1 MRSWLVV
8 SIALVACSPR
18 PLRVPTREEVRI
30 DRIVLSPE
38 IELAK
43 VADDVWIHTS
53 YKELPNVGLFPSNG
67 LVIAG
72 DGGVVLI
79 DTPWTPTATKALLEW
94 TTTKLKLPVT
104 DLIATHSH
112 DDRIGG
118 VGELPPTTR
127 VHALQLTID
136 RARAEGTVLN
146 AEPITTEEAH
156 LTLAGV
162 RFDTVFPGHG
172 HAPDNLLVRLPRPH
186 QIVFGGC
193 WVKSAASTT
202 LGNVADADLRS
213 WKRGLQTTGFGDDLP
228 FCAYDR
234 RPFRPLMVV
243 PGHGGIGGSGL
254 FLHTLD
260 LVDAAL
266 AATPR

>member
-1 MRSWLVV
+1 MRGWLVFAV
-8 SIALVACSPR
+8 AVAACSR
-18 PLRVPTREEVRI
+18 PVQVKVPTRAEVRI

-38 IELAK
+38 LELAK

-67 LVIAG
+67 LLIAG

-79 DTPWTPTATKALLEW
+79 DTPWTPKATKTLMEW
-94 TTTKLKLPVT
+94 IETRLHLPVT

-136 RARAEGTVLN
+136 RAKAEGIVLD
-146 AEPITTEEAH
+146 AEPITTAEAR

-172 HAPDNLLVRLPRPH
+172 HAPDNLVVRLPRQ

-213 WKRGLQTTGFGDDLP
+213 WKRGLETTGFSDSP
-228 FCAYDR
+228 VFCATDT
-234 RPFRPLMVV
+234 RPYRPLMVV
-243 PGHGGIGGSGL
+243 PGHGGIGGWGL
-254 FLHTLD
+254 FLHTRD

-266 AATPR
+266 AATPP